1 MYYLIYKI
9 TLLKGSLKDSY
20 YIGQHRTLTI
30 NDGYAGSGKILRD
43 YYKKY
48 GKVKG
53 ETYTKEILYTCNSLE
68 ELNNAEAL
76 YIGTLYS
83 DDEKCIN
90 LKAGGGTSGISEETR
105 KKLSESHMG
114 HKQSE
119 ETKRKISKN
128 NVNKK
133 QAPWNKGMKKER
145 PPKHIL
151 TSEER
156 SAIYREVM
164 SRPDI
169 KANHAKAM
177 QNPETKRKMSVAK
190 KGNSNALGH
199 TVCEESREK
208 MRVWTGYHWKKD
220 PVTGKRIYYKND

>member
-20 YIGQHRTLTI
+20 YIGQHRTRTI
-30 NDGYAGSGKILRD
+30 NDGYAGSGKILQD

-53 ETYTKEILYTCNSLE
+53 ETYTKEILYTCNSLD
-68 ELNNAEAL
+68 ELNQAEID
-76 YIGTLYS
+76 YIGTKYK
-83 DDEKCIN
+83 DDDNCLN
-90 LKAGGGTSGISEETR
+90 LKAGGGGLGISDETR
-105 KKLSESHMG
+105 EKLRKSHIG
-114 HKQSE
+114 KKQSE
-119 ETKRKISKN
+119 ETKQKISRN

-133 QAPWNKGMKKER
+133 QAPWNKGMKKEN
-145 PPKHIL
+145 PPKRL
-151 TSEER
+151 YTKEELSEKGK
-156 SAIYREVM
+156 EVM
-164 SRPDI
+164 SRPDV
-169 KANHAKAM
+169 KANHARAM
-177 QNPETKRKMSVAK
+177 QNPETKRKMSRAK
-190 KGNSNALGH
+190 IGNSNALGH

>member
-20 YIGQHRTLTI
+20 YIGQHRTQKI

-48 GKVKG
+48 GKVKD
-53 ETYTKEILYTCNSLE
+53 ETYTKEILYTCNSLD
-68 ELNNAEAL
+68 ELNQAEID
-76 YIGTLYS
+76 YIGTKYK
-83 DDEKCIN
+83 DDDNCLN
-90 LKAGGGTSGISEETR
+90 LKAGGGGLGISDETR
-105 KKLSESHMG
+105 EKLRKSHIG
-114 HKQSE
+114 KKQSE
-119 ETKRKISKN
+119 ETKQKISRN

-133 QAPWNKGMKKER
+133 QAPWNKGMKKEK
-145 PPKHIL
+145 PPKRL
-151 TSEER
+151 YTKEELSEKGK
-156 SAIYREVM
+156 EVM
-164 SRPDI
+164 SRPDV
-169 KANHAKAM
+169 KANHARAM
-177 QNPETKRKMSVAK
+177 QNPETKRKMSRAK
-190 KGNSNALGH
+190 IGNSNALGH